1 MNERIKQLAEQAGAI
16 EAKDITNIP
25 RALSLNGEE
34 IEMFAQLIVTE
45 CMNTLQDFKY
55 KSDKFDPSDLFQA
68 THNAVLDTM
77 IDAFKEDFGVENAMD

>member
-1 MNERIKQLAEQAGAI
+1 MNERIKELIDNQQWRGWMVPEDAP
-16 EAKDITNIP
+16 DRIP
-25 RALSLNGEE
+25 VIVVDKVALGK
-34 IEMFAQLIVTE
+34 FAQLIVTE

-77 IDAFKEDFGVENAMD
+77 IDAFKEDFGVEE

>member
-1 MNERIKQLAEQAGAI
+1 MNERIKELMKQAGTDTSGKWMGVEHA
-16 EAKDITNIP
+16 EK
-25 RALSLNGEE
+25 
-34 IEMFAQLIVTE
+34 FAELIVGK

-77 IDAFKEDFGVENAMD
+77 IDAFKEDFGVEE